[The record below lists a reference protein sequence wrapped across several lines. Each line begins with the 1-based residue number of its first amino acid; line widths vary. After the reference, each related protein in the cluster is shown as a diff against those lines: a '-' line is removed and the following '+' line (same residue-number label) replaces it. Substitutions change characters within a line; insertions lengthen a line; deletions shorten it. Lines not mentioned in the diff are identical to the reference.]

1 MGVDKG
7 HCTEGIR
14 TGSLSNRPLEKSSK
28 SRGKHRRREGE
39 RGWDTERER
48 VGGGTFEG
56 QSGGHP
62 IGTVSI
68 SFFRHPPPPH
78 LASAH

>member
-1 MGVDKG
+1 MTRDIALRALELAACQTDHWKRAASQ
-7 HCTEGIR
+7 EGNIDGGR
-14 TGSLSNRPLEKSSK
+14 A
-28 SRGKHRRREGE
+28 REDGTQ
-39 RGWDTERER
+39 RERER